1 MTEETAGTLY
11 VVATPIGNLA
21 DISPRAIET
30 LKLVDTI
37 LCEDT
42 RHSSKLLQYFAIN
55 TPLKSYHDHNEQQR
69 TSEVIESL
77 ISGRR
82 SLALIS
88 DAGTPTISD
97 PGYRI
102 VRACRQAGVRVITIP
117 GPSAAIA
124 ALAISGLPTDR
135 FIFEGFVPQKSG
147 RRLATLTEALNSGY
161 TVIFYESPFRIVKT
175 LGTLCEIN
183 SQANVF
189 VGRELSKKFEES
201 WFGSAEKV
209 AAELNKKGSIKGE
222 FVLILNGRE
231 LE

>member
-21 DISPRAIET
+21 DISPRAIDT

-42 RHSSKLLQYFAIN
+42 RHSSKLLQHFAIT

-77 ISGRR
+77 VSGRR

-102 VRACRQAGVRVITIP
+102 VRACRQAGVKVITIP

-147 RRLATLTEALNSGY
+147 RRLSALSEALTSGY
-161 TVIFYESPFRIVKT
+161 TVIFYESPFRIIKT
-175 LGTLCEIN
+175 LGTICEVN
-183 SQANVF
+183 PQANVF

-201 WFGSAEKV
+201 WFGSAEQV
-209 AAELNKKGSIKGE
+209 ASELDKKGSIKGE
-222 FVLILNGRE
+222 FVLIVNGRE
-231 LE
+231 LD